1 MLQREERREGRRV
14 GDLTRKGRVEG
25 DDAVAEK
32 GCKRIVY
39 SWLQRLIQE
48 ESMDPKVKAPNYR

>member
-1 MLQREERREGRRV
+1 MEDTTVRAGKGRRV

-32 GCKRIVY
+32 RCKRIVY
-39 SWLQRLIQE
+39 SWL
-48 ESMDPKVKAPNYR
+48 

>member
-1 MLQREERREGRRV
+1 MLQREEIREGRRV

-39 SWLQRLIQE
+39 SW
-48 ESMDPKVKAPNYR
+48 P